1 MHHLHQAAG
10 ATWTDMGAW
19 KRPYV
24 YTSIESECR
33 TVREHVGIIDLSTL
47 GKLDVKGK
55 DAGAFLEWIHPNR
68 VTNLKR
74 GKIRYRLML
83 DEAGIILD
91 DGTIARLGD
100 DHFFVTTGTGA
111 LEMVEQQLE
120 RSLADGSRCVH
131 VTNVTGT
138 LGTINV
144 AGPKSRELL
153 QRLSD
158 VDLSAE
164 AFKYLDAIYGRVA
177 GVPALLMRV
186 GFLGELS
193 YELHF
198 PAEYGEHLWDALLQ
212 TGGDLGVAPFGVEA
226 QRILRL
232 EKLHIIPGHDTDALT
247 NPFEADMGW
256 TIKLDKE
263 DFVGRAA
270 LVRAGKQPLKQRL
283 VGFEMLDGIV
293 PGEGDAIVDGG
304 LPIGRVTSAKRSPTL
319 GHTIGLA
326 WVPPAI
332 GRCGRGDPDT
342 VPWTADRRTCRA
354 AAFLRS
360 RWRTTQRLNL

>member
-1 MHHLHQAAG
+1 
-10 ATWTDMGAW
+10 
-19 KRPYV
+19 
-24 YTSIESECR
+24 
-33 TVREHVGIIDLSTL
+33 
-47 GKLDVKGK
+47 
-55 DAGAFLEWIHPNR
+55 
-68 VTNLKR
+68 
-74 GKIRYRLML
+74 
-83 DEAGIILD
+83 
-91 DGTIARLGD
+91 
-100 DHFFVTTGTGA
+100 
-111 LEMVEQQLE
+111 MVEQQLE

-293 PGEGDAIVDGG
+293 PGEGDAVVAGG

-326 WVPPAI
+326 WVPPAMAVAGAEI
-332 GRCGRGDPDT
+332 QIQCDGRLTAGHVVLRPFYDPDGG
-342 VPWTADRRTCRA
+342 R
-354 AAFLRS
+354 LRG
-360 RWRTTQRLNL
+360 